1 RWRIRTAGV
10 RQRETPFHVDHEAEL
25 RRQLRLQR
33 RAEQRS
39 GSIGCEV
46 CVAGRCQGCMECW
59 PCDSRWGFTMRILP
73 AFFASGEDFLRDYRA
88 AAPEFDGPAV
98 LIRTK
103 TELPVGADVML
114 EVHLPGLPNRVRM
127 VGQVAGPGPG
137 YRGVWVVLQA
147 EDRPSLDFVVAH
159 ARKFIGTAVAR
170 HHERYPVTLPCDWR
184 VTGGQAR
191 VLSTTE
197 DLSAGGAFVRAF
209 VPPEI
214 GTELTVE

>member
-1 RWRIRTAGV
+1 
-10 RQRETPFHVDHEAEL
+10 
-25 RRQLRLQR
+25 
-33 RAEQRS
+33 
-39 GSIGCEV
+39 
-46 CVAGRCQGCMECW
+46 
-59 PCDSRWGFTMRILP
+59 MRILP

-98 LIRTK
+98 HIRTK
-103 TELPVGADVML
+103 TEFTVGADVML

-147 EDRPSLDFVVAH
+147 DDRPSLDFVVAH
-159 ARKFIGTAVAR
+159 ARKFVGTAVAR

-214 GTELTVE
+214 GTDLTVELSGPAPSPLVLHGQVVWIRRDDRLSGMGVRFAMPTGDDSRRLREMLRRSSERGRLALSV

>member
-1 RWRIRTAGV
+1 
-10 RQRETPFHVDHEAEL
+10 
-25 RRQLRLQR
+25 
-33 RAEQRS
+33 
-39 GSIGCEV
+39 
-46 CVAGRCQGCMECW
+46 
-59 PCDSRWGFTMRILP
+59 MRILP

-103 TELPVGADVML
+103 TELAPGADVML
-114 EVHLPGLPNRVRM
+114 EVHLPTLPNRVRM

-137 YRGVWVVLQA
+137 NRGVWVVLQA
-147 EDRPSLDFVVAH
+147 DDRPSLDFVVAH

-170 HHERYPVTLPCDWR
+170 HHERYPLMLPCDWR

-209 VPPEI
+209 APPEI
-214 GTELTVE
+214 GTEVTVELSGPAPGPLVLRGQVVWVRRDERLSGMGVRFATPTGDDSRRLREMLRRSSERGRVALSV